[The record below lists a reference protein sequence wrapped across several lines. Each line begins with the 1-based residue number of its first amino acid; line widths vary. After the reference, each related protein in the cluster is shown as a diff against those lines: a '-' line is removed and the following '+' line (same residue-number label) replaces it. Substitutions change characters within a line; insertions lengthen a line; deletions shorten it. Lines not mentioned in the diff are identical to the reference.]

1 MRICLRQ
8 YDKKISVES
17 LSTTATVDAHGF
29 IDPTSSANWS
39 EHTTAFAKCTSKG
52 GREFWKVD
60 QVHADVSHVW
70 TCPYN
75 ATLAG
80 VTPDMRLIYNGQTY
94 EILSVVV
101 VDLDNEQI
109 EIQTKR
115 AV

>member
-1 MRICLRQ
+1 MKTCVRQ
-8 YDKKISVES
+8 YDKKITIEN
-17 LSTTATVDAHGF
+17 LSKTATADAHGF
-29 IDPTSSANWS
+29 IDPTAASNWG
-39 EHTTAFAKCTSKG
+39 EYTTAFAKCSSKG

-60 QVHADVSHVW
+60 QVRADVSHVW
-70 TCPYN
+70 TCPYD

-80 VTPDMRLIYNGQTY
+80 VTSDMRLTYAGVTY

-101 VDLDNEQI
+101 LDLDNEQI

>member
-1 MRICLRQ
+1 LKTCVRQ
-8 YDKKISVES
+8 YDKKISVEKM
-17 LSTTATVDAHGF
+17 STTATADAHGF
-29 IDPTSSANWS
+29 IDPTAGTNWS
-39 EHTTAFAKCTSKG
+39 EYTTAYAKCSSKG

-75 ATLAG
+75 ATLAAA
-80 VTPDMRLIYNGQTY
+80 TPDMRLTYDSNTY

-101 VDLDNEQI
+101 VDLDNVQI